1 MFRQHDERRL
11 VDDYKV
17 YSDTE
22 KHQERARSDAANL
35 EQLFD
40 EDAASQLSNK
50 VAVSDRLKTHTRTSA
65 APTGAKKDK

>member
-50 VAVSDRLKTHTRTSA
+50 VAVSDRLKTKTRTPAMA
-65 APTGAKKDK
+65 AAKKDK